1 MQKNLHH
8 VRLDMHCSRQKKVAT
23 MTVESG
29 KIHMRRKDSK
39 GKKSGRV
46 WNGGKRQE
54 EIRMTMILSCWSHK
68 NRNVYVMT
76 FSTEKMSIKGGKRE
90 IQVGV
95 MRDGGKGGKEI
106 VPRRSY
112 RAVPTKKEKWMR

>member
-1 MQKNLHH
+1 MVDRKCEESVQKNLHH

-54 EIRMTMILSCWSHK
+54 EIRNTMILSCWSHK
-68 NRNVYVMT
+68 NRNVYVMM
-76 FSTEKMSIKGGKRE
+76 FSTEKMSIEGGKR
-90 IQVGV
+90 G
-95 MRDGGKGGKEI
+95 
-106 VPRRSY
+106 
-112 RAVPTKKEKWMR
+112 EK